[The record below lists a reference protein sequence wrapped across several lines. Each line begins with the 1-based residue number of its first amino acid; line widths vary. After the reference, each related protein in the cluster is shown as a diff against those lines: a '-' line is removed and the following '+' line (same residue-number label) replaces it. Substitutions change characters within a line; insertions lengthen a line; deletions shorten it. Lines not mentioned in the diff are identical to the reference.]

1 MTIQFL
7 MGPIVG
13 GVIGYFTNWLAIKML
28 FRPHQPKYFM
38 GLHIPFTPGIIP
50 KEKYRIAES
59 VGKAISENLMNQE
72 VLQKTLLSDEIV
84 QRVHSS
90 LRDFF
95 AGLQNSDESLREFLQ
110 RYVSEEDVR
119 KMALSVKND
128 LGSQV
133 STHLM
138 TAHLGSEIAHV
149 AVVHVLD
156 KMRLSENIVV
166 RNVEVDDKQGIG
178 DFLKKGF
185 DMLFNKQA
193 KKVFSDVLSALASPV
208 EQLLAK
214 NIDQMMESHAPEM
227 TAKLI
232 DRQTENLLDTSLS
245 ELLRGNEEQIDS
257 LCASV
262 VQLYRDV
269 VSKRLP
275 QMLKTLNVSK
285 MIENRINEMD
295 MNEAEHIILD
305 VMDKE
310 LKWLVWLGALLGFV
324 IGFANA
330 FAYL

>member
-1 MTIQFL
+1 MFSH
-7 MGPIVG
+7 
-13 GVIGYFTNWLAIKML
+13 FSF
-28 FRPHQPKYFM
+28 FRPKHLSAYFLQFRKYKSITC
-38 GLHIPFTPGIIP
+38 H
-50 KEKYRIAES
+50 YDNS
-59 VGKAISENLMNQE
+59 VSHGSYCGRGDWLFENLMNQE

-90 LRDFF
+90 LREFF

-185 DMLFNKQA
+185 AMLFNKQA

-232 DRQTENLLDTSLS
+232 DRQTENLLDTSLF
-245 ELLRGNEEQIDS
+245 
-257 LCASV
+257 
-262 VQLYRDV
+262 
-269 VSKRLP
+269 
-275 QMLKTLNVSK
+275 
-285 MIENRINEMD
+285 
-295 MNEAEHIILD
+295 
-305 VMDKE
+305 
-310 LKWLVWLGALLGFV
+310 GARKNKLT
-324 IGFANA
+324 A
-330 FAYL
+330 FAHQWFSFIEMWFPSVCRKCLKR